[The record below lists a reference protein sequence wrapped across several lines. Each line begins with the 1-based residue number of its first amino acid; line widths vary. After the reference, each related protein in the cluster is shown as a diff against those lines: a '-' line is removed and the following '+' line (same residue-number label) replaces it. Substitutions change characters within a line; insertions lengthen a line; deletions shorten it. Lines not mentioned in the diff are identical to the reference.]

1 MTRLHRS
8 SLLAIVFSLL
18 VGAGA
23 LSAQTAAP
31 PKQDVIAEV
40 RALIGKSD
48 FAAAEQT
55 VRAFAKD
62 KGWTPEAL
70 EAISWMARG
79 NLAAKRLDEAN
90 RFAYETERLS
100 LAALEK
106 RQFDAEPRLPIAL
119 GASLEVQAQVLAQQ
133 GQRGEGVR
141 LLERNVTE
149 FGKTSIRARL
159 LKNINLLSLEGKPA
173 PAYQTAEWIGEKP
186 PTLAQLKGKP
196 VILFFWAHWCPDCK
210 GMAAT
215 LAELQAAYRDSGLTI
230 VAPTQRY
237 GYVAKRAPA
246 EAPAEMTYI
255 GEVLKEFYGNV
266 QMTRAGQRRLVCQL
280 RIEHHADHRHRRSRR
295 RRAALSPRPDDE
307 GRARADHPVSREA
320 IDERPPV
327 GRLRLPASTTSE

>member
-1 MTRLHRS
+1 MTRLQRIS
-8 SLLAIVFSLL
+8 VLALVFCMSLSTAVLH
-18 VGAGA
+18 
-23 LSAQTAAP
+23 AQAPAAQ
-31 PKQDVIAEV
+31 KQDIVAEV
-40 RALIGKSD
+40 RALIAKSD
-48 FAAAEQT
+48 FAAAEQS
-55 VRAFAKD
+55 VRAYAKD

-79 NLAAKRLDEAN
+79 NLAANRLDEAN
-90 RFAYETERLS
+90 RFAYETERLAN
-100 LAALEK
+100 AALEK

-119 GASLEVQAQVLAQQ
+119 GASLEVQALVLSQQ

-141 LLERNVTE
+141 LLERNLTE

-159 LKNINLLSLEGKPA
+159 LKNINLLSLEGRPA

-215 LAELQAAYRDSGLTI
+215 LAELQTTYRDSGLTI

-237 GYVAKRAPA
+237 GYVAKRAAA
-246 EAPAEMTYI
+246 EVPAEMTYI

-266 QMTRAGQRRLVCQL
+266 KMSVPVSAESFANYGSSTTPTLVIVDREGIVRLYHPGQMTKAELEPHIQAVTKRSTNL
-280 RIEHHADHRHRRSRR
+280 RH
-295 RRAALSPRPDDE
+295 
-307 GRARADHPVSREA
+307 
-320 IDERPPV
+320 
-327 GRLRLPASTTSE
+327 